1 MRIGTNTAAINTYSN
16 LKSANASKAGSL
28 AKLSSGLRINKAGD
42 DAAGLSISEKMKN
55 QISGLTQ
62 ASRNAQDGISL
73 IQTAEGA
80 LSETH
85 SILNRMRDLT
95 VQASNDTNTHTDR
108 AAIQKEV
115 DSLTTEVERIAK
127 DTQFNTK
134 SLLDGSTSGKEF
146 SFQIGANADQNISL
160 KISDM
165 SAKTLVGAEFDAD
178 GNVTKGIQ
186 VISADAVAAVA
197 ESGTVGDP
205 DYVAPVTGVAAVV
218 PEFDK
223 QLEQL
228 DTAIASVSTERANLG
243 ATQNRLDHT
252 INNLSTTKENLSEA
266 NSRIVDVDMAE
277 EMTSFTKSNILAQAA
292 TSMLAQANQMP
303 QSVLSLL
310 Q

>member
-1 MRIGTNTAAINTYSN
+1 MNTYSN
-16 LKSANASKAGSL
+16 LSAANSSKAGSL

-42 DAAGLSISEKMKN
+42 DAAGLAISEKMKN
-55 QISGLTQ
+55 QVSGLTQ
-62 ASRNAQDGISL
+62 ATRNAQDGISL

-115 DSLTTEVERIAK
+115 DSLTTEVQRIAK

-134 SLLDGSTSGKEF
+134 SLLKEKTKDAGTTF
-146 SFQIGANADQNISL
+146 KFQIGANAEQSISL

-165 SAKTLVGAEFDAD
+165 SAETLVGAIFDAE
-178 GNVTKGIQ
+178 GNITQGIQ
-186 VISADAVAAVA
+186 VKSADEVPAVVGT
-197 ESGTVGDP
+197 GTVG
-205 DYVAPVTGVAAVV
+205 APEFPKQDAVV
-218 PEFDK
+218 PEFGK
-223 QLEQL
+223 QLEKL
-228 DTAIASVSTERANLG
+228 DKAIASVSTERANLG